1 MPKLLSRSKHE
12 EFKSNSALQ
21 MNDQKEGRVKS
32 EETMEHCE
40 IWFLQHCSQPLH
52 PASTVPAAPCSP
64 AFHALLFLL
73 QFLVFLLSTLVVIT
87 YVWIVWYFTWFVRL
101 HKPFCIH
108 CWERRFF
115 AVNKF
120 RVQVL
125 PFFPFLSFSLPFSAA
140 KHSSEDD
147 NSEDGWLDLF
157 LLEEEG
163 CWLGF
168 GGNTRS
174 SVFNACIYGCL
185 SSYFSLRLKSLKH
198 ALFNVYLASFLGSM
212 DTFTR
217 SIEAQLVVS
226 C

>member
-1 MPKLLSRSKHE
+1 
-12 EFKSNSALQ
+12 
-21 MNDQKEGRVKS
+21 
-32 EETMEHCE
+32 MEHCRSA
-40 IWFLQHCSQPLH
+40 FATATVH
-52 PASTVPAAPCSP
+52 PASTVPAAPILL
-64 AFHALLFLL
+64 HLTYLLFLL

-87 YVWIVWYFTWFVRL
+87 YVRIVWNFTLFLRL
-101 HKPFCIH
+101 YKPFVYTVGTTF
-108 CWERRFF
+108 FF
-115 AVNKF
+115 AVNKV
-120 RVQVL
+120 RVPVL
-125 PFFPFLSFSLPFSAA
+125 PFSPFLSFSLPFSAT

-147 NSEDGWLDLF
+147 NLEDGCLGLF

-168 GGNTRS
+168 EGNGGS
-174 SVFNACIYGCL
+174 PAFNARIYGCL
-185 SSYFSLRLKSLKH
+185 RSCFSLRLKSLNH